1 MCAIMMTFLAILS
14 VANFECLALVRF
26 DGNAIPVVNSGS
38 VTLAQADHQ
47 QAPAATE
54 FGNSCAGCYGVD
66 GEGNDP
72 MAVLPSRSSHPISP
86 HWLWRMAKN
95 SRSTMSCEPLTAPP
109 SGRMGHATCRSGA
122 TDICRISQRHICKSP
137 TVPRPPNP
145 LFTQESL
152 N

>member
-54 FGNSCAGCYGVD
+54 FGNSCAGCHGVD
-66 GEGNDP
+66 GEGNGP
-72 MAVLPSRSSHPISP
+72 MAVLLKVKPPDLTSLAVENGEKFPFDYVMRAIDGAAIGP
-86 HWLWRMAKN
+86 HGTRGMPVW
-95 SRSTMSCEPLTAPP
+95 
-109 SGRMGHATCRSGA
+109 G
-122 TDICRISQRHICKSP
+122 D
-137 TVPRPPNP
+137 
-145 LFTQESL
+145 
-152 N
+152 